1 MFFNNKL
8 HMKNYKSLS
17 IFATLRIKIFILK
30 IHKVIVH
37 FITYFEKKH
46 HRTRFNFFQ
55 FLLKRCVAP
64 IKQFGVR
71 LE

>member
-37 FITYFEKKH
+37 FITYFEKK
-46 HRTRFNFFQ
+46 TPQNT
-55 FLLKRCVAP
+55 V
-64 IKQFGVR
+64 
-71 LE
+71 